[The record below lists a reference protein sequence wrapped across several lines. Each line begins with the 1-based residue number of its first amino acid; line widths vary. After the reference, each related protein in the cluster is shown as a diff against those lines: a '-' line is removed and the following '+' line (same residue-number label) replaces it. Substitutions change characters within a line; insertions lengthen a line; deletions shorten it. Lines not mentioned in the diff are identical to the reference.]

1 MIGTT
6 PALRILLIKIPT
18 DQIKIA
24 LDLRESEAKKR
35 KYRRDYMQ
43 FIFSFNMS
51 EEVPEVP
58 PV

>member
-1 MIGTT
+1 MISTI
-6 PALRILLIKIPT
+6 PALCILLIKIPA

-24 LDLRESEAKKR
+24 LDLRKSEAKKR
-35 KYRRDYMQ
+35 KYSRDYMQ
-43 FIFSFNMS
+43 FILSFNTS